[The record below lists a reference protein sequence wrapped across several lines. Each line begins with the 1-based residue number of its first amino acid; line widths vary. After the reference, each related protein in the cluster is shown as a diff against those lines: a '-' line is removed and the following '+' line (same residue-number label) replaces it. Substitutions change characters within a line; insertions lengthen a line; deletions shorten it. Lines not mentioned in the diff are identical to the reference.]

1 MTTWKPAV
9 GDSGIARAL
18 RCALATLLLGGTLLV
33 ALHSWLGIGE
43 GLNFAIGSVVYDAV
57 VLGAGVACLVRASA
71 FGPERRAG
79 ALRRPA
85 VLSLGRRGGYLG
97 GFLRSNPDSPP
108 SIAAPPRL
116 S

>member
-71 FGPERRAG
+71 FGPERRGAGRAAPSDPVWGPAG
-79 ALRRPA
+79 AHSA
-85 VLSLGRRGGYLG
+85 C
-97 GFLRSNPDSPP
+97 FQ
-108 SIAAPPRL
+108 
-116 S
+116 

>member
-43 GLNFAIGSVVYDAV
+43 GLNFAIGSVVYDAG
-57 VLGAGVACLVRASA
+57 VLGAGVASLARAPG
-71 FGPERRAG
+71 FGPARRALDLVG
-79 ALRRPA
+79 PA
-85 VLSLGRRGGYLG
+85 VPVWGAPQDHPGCLPVGDLGR
-97 GFLRSNPDSPP
+97 PP
-108 SIAAPPRL
+108 
-116 S
+116 

>member
-71 FGPERRAG
+71 FGPERRAWVPLRPSVLRLG
-79 ALRRPA
+79 AP
-85 VLSLGRRGGYLG
+85 RGHSGV
-97 GFLRSNPDSPP
+97 FLQGE
-108 SIAAPPRL
+108 PRGPHP
-116 S
+116 